1 MPVTLC
7 GAVFH
12 RLRLTLCVPRRG
24 PATPRYKYRG
34 LGCSRFAR
42 RYSGNRCA
50 LSFPPVTEMFH
61 FTGFGSYGPIE
72 FRPLYSDITRS
83 GFSHS
88 DIHGSKRECR
98 SPWLIAT
105 YYVLHR
111 LSSPRHPPCALSSL
125 ITNLPSGSLSSSR
138 LTYIL
143 SIIVVFTHYNHCM
156 QLSKNCRRFNA
167 TGKIFVKGTGGRG
180 RIRTSDPALIKRML

>member
-1 MPVTLC
+1 MSVTLF

-12 RLRLTLCVPRRG
+12 RLRLTLCVPYRG

-50 LSFPPVTEMFH
+50 LSLPPVTEMFH
-61 FTGFGSYGPIE
+61 FTGYGSYGPIV
-72 FRPLYSDITRS
+72 FRPLYPDITLD
-83 GFSHS
+83 GFPHS
-88 DIHGSKRECR
+88 DTHGSKRACR

-111 LSSPRHPPCALSSL
+111 LLSPRHPPRALSSL
-125 ITNLPSGSLSSSR
+125 ITNLR
-138 LTYIL
+138 LVLLTEFQTKSIL
-143 SIIVVFTHYNHCM
+143 SM
-156 QLSKNCRRFNA
+156 
-167 TGKIFVKGTGGRG
+167 
-180 RIRTSDPALIKRML
+180 